1 MTAVLGTDHYLTP
14 NALRETI
21 PFIESFLGANPRRGI
36 IYPSG
41 EDPRILIVSESLQKI
56 SDSMNRFLQS
66 TPREGENS
74 QSKWSYELSC
84 KKFEQKKKKEK
95 PLECVGIALNY
106 SGKLDFS
113 TLKKQLTII
122 DKNRMNQ
129 TCLKTGSLKKARPIL
144 EKFFQNNGALA
155 TFSKYLKS
163 ANSPAKN
170 PKWKG
175 KLDYS
180 TIVYQIPKTTTQ
192 KDLESLFK
200 KFPIRSWEF
209 KVNRLESKEKK
220 MSSWALGIS
229 YKGEK
234 SFKEFIGD
242 YEEDQLLKRK
252 LKQD

>member
-1 MTAVLGTDHYLTP
+1 MTTALGSDHYLTS

-21 PFIESFLGANPRRGI
+21 PSIESFLGVNPRRGI
-36 IYPSG
+36 IYPSE

-56 SDSMNRFLQS
+56 SDSMKQFLQC
-66 TPREGENS
+66 TPREEKKS
-74 QSKWSYELSC
+74 QSKWSYELSRQQ
-84 KKFEQKKKKEK
+84 EEKKEK
-95 PLECVGIALNY
+95 PLEYVGIALKY
-106 SGKLDFS
+106 SGNLSFPA
-113 TLKKQLTII
+113 LKKHLETI
-122 DKNRMNQ
+122 DENRMNR
-129 TCLKTGSLKKARPIL
+129 TYLKTGSLQKARPVL
-144 EKFFQNNGALA
+144 KKFFQDNQILA

-180 TIVYQIPKTTTQ
+180 TIVYRISQTTTQ
-192 KDLESLFK
+192 KDLENLFER
-200 KFPIRSWEF
+200 FPIKSWEF
-209 KVNRLESKEKK
+209 QVNKLESKAKK
-220 MSSWALGIS
+220 EPLWALGIS

-234 SFKEFIGD
+234 SFKEFISD